1 MEHGFIKD
9 ENNKAKEPKQVQEPS
24 LKLPIAA
31 NRLCKYC
38 ENPRIDFEVQQ
49 TFGVSV
55 CNDCKYDK
63 LHLINKT
70 AVLREYLLTSDD
82 LKNSRYL
89 TRPNPKK
96 GTWSDMQLFLLEEIE
111 ELAIKKWG
119 SIENAETEKERR
131 KELLLDKKKKKI
143 RERVKELRKRTLIED
158 RMKIRTHKHT
168 FILANGICKCECG
181 MIIDQ
186 EEI

>member
-9 ENNKAKEPKQVQEPS
+9 ENNKAKEPKRVQEPS
-24 LKLPIAA
+24 LKLPIVA

-55 CNDCKYDK
+55 CSDCKYDK

-143 RERVKELRKRTLIED
+143 RERVKELRKRTLVED

-168 FILANGICKCECG
+168 FILADGICKCECG